1 MDQDLI
7 LVSVSYR
14 LGPLGFLTL
23 ENDVIEGNMGMKD
36 LVLALKWVRQ
46 NIHAFGGDENNVSI
60 MGESAGGM
68 SAMYL
73 MLSPRAKVRK
83 EGIFLKKY
91 LIICLIFF

>member
-7 LVSVSYR
+7 LISVSYR

-36 LVLALKWVRQ
+36 LVLALQWVKQ
-46 NIHAFGGDENNVSI
+46 NINAFGGDENNVNV

-73 MLSPRAKVRK
+73 MLSPMAKVRK
-83 EGIFLKKY
+83 
-91 LIICLIFF
+91 